1 VNPPGEPRKTYG
13 LWIIIGIAL
22 IALMVAGGVGILYF
36 GGKFLSK
43 SVASRNERRA
53 RIADLETQ
61 RRELTE
67 AAKASVEEGSS
78 EGMAERLAKFGET
91 VGNAAESTSG
101 TERQSLR
108 VAQRMVQSMAPALS
122 SYESAFKELQ
132 AVGFVQPETIKS
144 REAIASRVAVVKKFG
159 EANASL
165 SRTLDGMEKRV
176 RVELEQEGVPVRQRE
191 QFVTGFLKSANL
203 DLNRTIRKC
212 DAELVTTL
220 LNMLA
225 VLDREW
231 GAWKAENGSVIFNRD
246 PVIEEYNKLVEALDD
261 IAERQTTA
269 QQELLKR
276 ASKPSPLR

>member
-1 VNPPGEPRKTYG
+1 VTSPGEPQKTSR
-13 LWIIIGIAL
+13 LWIIVGIIL
-22 IALMVAGGVGILYF
+22 IAVMIAGGVGIYSL
-36 GGKFLSK
+36 GGRLLSRSIAAK
-43 SVASRNERRA
+43 TERRA
-53 RIADLETQ
+53 RIADLEAQ

-67 AAKASVEEGSS
+67 AAKASVEDGSS

-108 VAQRMVQSMAPALS
+108 VAQRMVQSMAPALG
-122 SYESAFKELQ
+122 SYEAALKELQ
-132 AVGFVQPETIKS
+132 AVGFVQPETIDS
-144 REAIASRVAVVKKFG
+144 REAIANRVAVVKKFG
-159 EANASL
+159 EANDNL
-165 SRTLDGMEKRV
+165 SKTLEGMETRV
-176 RVELEQEGVPVRQRE
+176 RAELEQEGVPAKHRE

-220 LNMLA
+220 LQMLS

-231 GAWKAENGSVIFNRD
+231 GAWKAENDNVIFSRD

-261 IAERQTTA
+261 IAERQTSA

-276 ASKPSPLR
+276 TSKPSTLR